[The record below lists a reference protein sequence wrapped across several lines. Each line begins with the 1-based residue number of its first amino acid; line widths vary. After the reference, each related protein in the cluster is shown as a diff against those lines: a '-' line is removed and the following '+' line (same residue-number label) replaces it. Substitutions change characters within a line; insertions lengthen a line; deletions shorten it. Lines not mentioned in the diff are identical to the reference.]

1 MKAIK
6 ICLISVC
13 SLVIV
18 LALAVAFLEAR
29 LVVSLD
35 WSVYQSPVNGLIR
48 YLLRLVLALTAF
60 AVALM
65 EIINLK
71 LKHTEID
78 SMLLFAEAGLLI
90 GAVPVCTFGAN
101 YIGVVYGVFAVLLF
115 ALSLLSK
122 KLNLFKKK

>member
-29 LVVSLD
+29 LVISLD

-71 LKHTEID
+71 LKIAQKNEL
-78 SMLLFAEAGLLI
+78 SFLF
-90 GAVPVCTFGAN
+90 F
-101 YIGVVYGVFAVLLF
+101 Y
-115 ALSLLSK
+115 K
-122 KLNLFKKK
+122 